1 MKTSNIQVYG
11 NSAVFIYITYL
22 AVCLKIDYILRCL
35 VQYLQHQDTT
45 DSHCI
50 QAS

>member
-11 NSAVFIYITYL
+11 NSAVYTAYL
-22 AVCLKIDYILRCL
+22 AVCLNIDYTLRCL
-35 VQYLQHQDTT
+35 VQYFQHQDTT